1 METLQPYLLGWLVP
15 TVLAAI
21 AGYMGGKVKHLS
33 AREKAIEQGIRCLLR
48 GEITRAYQR
57 HILDGKPMTL
67 ECRRQLDEIWA
78 AYHDGLEGNGTGETM
93 YRELCDLT
101 IGTIN

>member
-33 AREKAIEQGIRCLLR
+33 ARDKAIERGMRVLLR

-57 HILDGKPMTL
+57 HIIDGKPMTL
-67 ECRRQLDEIWA
+67 ECRRQLDEIWL
-78 AYHDGLEGNGTGETM
+78 AYNGLGGNGTGKTM
-93 YRELCDLT
+93 YDELCEQP
-101 IGTIN
+101 IGNI

>member
-1 METLQPYLLGWLVP
+1 MEQIQPYLLGWLVP

-21 AGYMGGKVKHLS
+21 AGYLGGKVQRIT
-33 AREKAIEQGIRCLLR
+33 ARDKAMEQGMRCLLR

-57 HILDGKPMTL
+57 HVIDQRPMTL

-78 AYHDGLEGNGTGETM
+78 AYSGLGGNGAGETM
-93 YRELCDLT
+93 YEELCELP
-101 IGTIN
+101 IQGI